1 VVTFPAA
8 EGGPAGCTVAGSTVF
23 LGMLDGQK
31 ISIVT
36 LDDHGAVVAQPEDFL
51 AGTYGRLRSVAV
63 DTQGGLWITTS
74 NRDGL
79 GTPKDGDDKVLRIIP
94 PTSGGNSPL

>member
-1 VVTFPAA
+1 VVTFPSG
-8 EGGPAGCTVAGSTVF
+8 EGGPAGCAAAGSTFF

-36 LDDHGAVVAQPEDFL
+36 LDDHGGVVDQPQEFL
-51 AGTYGRLRSVAV
+51 ADTYGRLRSVAI
-63 DTQGGLWITTS
+63 DQQGGLWISTS

-79 GTPKDGDDKVLRIIP
+79 GTPRDGDDKVLRIIP
-94 PTSGGNSPL
+94 PTSGGDSPL